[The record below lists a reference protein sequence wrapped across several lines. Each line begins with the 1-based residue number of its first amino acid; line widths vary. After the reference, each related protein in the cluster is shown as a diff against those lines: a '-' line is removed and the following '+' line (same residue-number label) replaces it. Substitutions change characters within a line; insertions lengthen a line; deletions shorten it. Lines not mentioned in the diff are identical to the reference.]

1 MMAECIDSFAALG
14 MTMGRRFLDCA
25 RNDREGARNN
35 RKSGR
40 TRGRWRGEEA
50 EGIDTPETCG
60 RPWPHER
67 EGPASAAQ
75 WEGRAVE
82 DREGFQAIYAFRR
95 RGVVEKVISSAAFFL
110 RDPPI
115 PASAGWRFD

>member
-1 MMAECIDSFAALG
+1 
-14 MTMGRRFLDCA
+14 MTVKAGHD
-25 RNDREGARNN
+25 G
-35 RKSGR
+35 
-40 TRGRWRGEEA
+40 RGRWHGRRS

-67 EGPASAAQ
+67 EGPASEAQ

-95 RGVVEKVISSAAFFL
+95 QGAVGESEDFT
-110 RDPPI
+110 I
-115 PASAGWRFD
+115 P